1 MKSFDKKFLTVGIPT
16 FNSSKYL
23 INCIKSVI
31 NLETVNEVIISD
43 DCSNPTEL
51 KNIEQIISQFN
62 KKKSIEI
69 NFIKNKENL
78 GAFSN
83 KYNLIQSS
91 TNKYIYVLDSDNIAA
106 KNLDIVANKILNSKD
121 PERYLFQPNTM
132 YQFWNNPKTAKFLS
146 QFDNKYKVRFFDED
160 SNLDLKYVQESLIAN
175 PGSYDLKQFSNYKD
189 SLTTHLKK
197 DHLIDK
203 WVFWILNCGNFIVST
218 KKMKEIAKQGF
229 EINRELRSVDAIVF
243 SYLWLKAGNEIKIF
257 KDFYHHHRKR
267 NDSVSFMEKEAS
279 SRAIRYFINEVL
291 IQENN

>member
-1 MKSFDKKFLTVGIPT
+1 MKNFDKNYLTVGIPT

-91 TNKYIYVLDSDNIAA
+91 SNKYIYVLDSDNIAS
-106 KNLDIVANKILNSKD
+106 KNLDIVAKNILNSKD
-121 PERYLFQPNTM
+121 SQSYLFQPNIM
-132 YQFWNNPKTAKFLS
+132 YQFWNNPKTAKFIS
-146 QFDNKYKVRFFDED
+146 RFDNKYKVRFFNED
-160 SNLDLKYVQESLIAN
+160 SVLDLKYVKESLITN
-175 PGSYDLKQFSNYKD
+175 PGSYDLKQFSNYKE
-189 SLTTHLKK
+189 SLTTNLKK

-203 WVFWILNCGNFIVST
+203 WIFWILNCGNFIVSA
-218 KKMKEIAKQGF
+218 KKMKQIAQQGL

-243 SYLWLKAGNEIKIF
+243 SYLWLKGGNKIKIF

-267 NDSVSFMEKEAS
+267 NDSVSFIEKEAS
-279 SRAIRYFINEVL
+279 SKAIKYFINEVL
-291 IQENN
+291 YEN